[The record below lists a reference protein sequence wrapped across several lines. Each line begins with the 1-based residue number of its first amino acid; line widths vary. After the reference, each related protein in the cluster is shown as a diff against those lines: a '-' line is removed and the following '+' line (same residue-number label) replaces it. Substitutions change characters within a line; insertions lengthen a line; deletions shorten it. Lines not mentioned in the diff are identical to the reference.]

1 MHTPKHT
8 SFHSIASWLRRSFL
22 GSLLALALLLPT
34 AGALAAPTQP
44 ATQRPVLDAPVA
56 APNAIR
62 TVTSLVDPGT
72 GGCTVAECTLREAV
86 AVAVA
91 GDTIVFAPALANGT
105 ITLNGSEIGLNKN
118 LIIDGAAAPGL
129 KIDGNNASR
138 VFNINTASVNVS
150 ILNLTVQRGRA
161 PGTNPGGAILNGG
174 TVLISNTLV
183 LSSTA
188 QNGGGLRNQQINT
201 NSPLGVMTLVNSTVR
216 GNSAVNNGGGISTNT
231 STTIILNT
239 AIISNTALGTS
250 TTSGLGGGV
259 HHVNANVTPV
269 AIARTTTITNTT
281 IAGNIGNGGA
291 GIYVD
296 NRGRVDVYNSTIA
309 ANAATN
315 TATAQVGGIFLGVTS
330 TGQPGDLLR
339 LKNTIVAD
347 NVANNTTQRGADVGN
362 STGLS
367 ITSSG
372 YNLLEN
378 VVGAT
383 IGGTTTGNIVGQDPR
398 LGPLRNNG
406 GPTLT
411 KALLVSSPAIN
422 GGDPAFV
429 PPPTTD
435 QRGPGFPRV
444 LLGRVDIGAY
454 ETVDLPQLTSPF
466 VVNSTNEPGTGGCTS
481 AECTLREAI
490 TLANTTPTTDT
501 INFNIFGSTVQTI
514 TPTSALPFIT
524 TPMIIDASTQ
534 PGASCPATPRIQL
547 VGNSAGAGTSGLE
560 IIASGVTVRGL
571 IINRFGGVGIRINGG
586 ANALIQCNFIGTDAT
601 GTTALGNNTGVT
613 IINATNAV
621 IGGTTAAAR
630 NTLSGNTTYGILI
643 LANSSNALVQ
653 GNYIGTNA
661 LGTAALGNTVGVMLD
676 GATTATIGG
685 TVAGAR
691 NVISGNTQGGIII
704 MGAGATGN
712 LVQGNYIGTNALG
725 TATLGNTGSGVS
737 VSNVA
742 SNTIGGTIAGAGNVI
757 SGNRGDGVT
766 VTGTNSTGTLV
777 AGNLIGTNAAGTASI
792 SNTFNGVVLNGSVN
806 VTIGGTTTASRN
818 IISGNGQNGVNIV
831 ASGTGGTGNVVQGNY
846 IGTNAPGTAALGNT
860 QNGVRLSGVAS
871 TTIGG
876 STANAGN
883 VIAGNTLNGV
893 RLENVNTSA
902 NIITA
907 NRIGTNAAGLAA
919 LPNSQNGIA
928 LFAGV
933 SNTTIGGT
941 VAGVRNIIS
950 ANAVDGISING
961 SATTTLVQGNYI
973 GTNLSGTGALGNTNS
988 GIAIGFS
995 ANNTIGGTAAGAGNV
1010 ISGNSTGIFMSALST
1025 TGNVVQGNRIGT
1037 IADGTAALGNASNGI
1052 VLSGVAN
1059 NTIGGTV
1066 AGARNII
1073 SGNGQN
1079 GINMFTAGTTG
1090 NIIQGN
1096 YIGTNINGTV
1106 DLGNNQNGIRMFRV
1120 SNNTVGGTAAGA
1132 GNLISGNN
1140 QNGILVSEVEAVGNR
1155 IQGNVIGTRAGGT
1168 IALPNSVDGV
1178 RIDLNN
1184 PTNTIIGGQA
1194 PSAGNI
1200 IAFNTGRGVNV
1211 VSGTGHRIS
1220 GNNIFSNGSLG
1231 IDLGNDGLTAND
1243 AGDPD
1248 TGPNNR
1254 QNFPTLAQA
1263 STGTSTSVAGTLN
1276 SAANTTYTLEF
1287 FSNTACETSGFGE
1300 GAVFR
1305 GFTTATTN
1313 ATGNASF
1320 SAVLANSVPVGQF
1333 VTATATDPN
1342 GNTSEFGQCV
1352 TVASQPSLV
1361 INNRTVVEG
1370 NAGTVNAV
1378 FTVSLSTASAQA
1390 VTVEYATANGT
1401 ATAPAD
1407 YTAIPTT
1414 TLTFAPLQTTRTITV
1429 IVASDLLDELDETF
1443 FVNLAN
1449 SVNASIADNQGL
1461 GTITDDD
1468 GAPSI
1473 SITDASVLEG
1483 NAGTTT
1489 LQFTVALGAASAKTI
1504 TLNYATANGTATA
1517 PADYTATSGILS
1529 FAPGQISQTVA
1540 VTVVGDLFDEADE
1553 TLLVNLS
1560 NAVNASI
1567 ADPQATGTILDDD
1580 LPPALTISDVTVVEG
1595 NAGTV
1600 NAVFT
1605 VSTGSASLQ
1614 QITVDY
1620 ATANG
1625 TATAPADY
1633 SATSGTLSFAPLQT
1647 TRTITVAVVGD
1658 LLDELDETFFI
1669 NLSNASNAT
1678 LADAQGVGT
1687 ITDDDAPPALRIGD
1701 VTVIEGDAG
1710 TGSAVFTVTLDA
1722 PSGLAVTVDYST
1734 ADGTATAPAD
1744 YAASSGTLTFA
1755 PGQTSQT
1762 ITVAVVGDLL
1772 NERDET
1778 FTVNL
1783 SNASNATLADAQG
1796 VGTITDNDETLP
1808 SISLSDVA
1816 LREQNSGSTTFVFTA
1831 TLDTPSGQTVTL
1843 DYGTADGTATAPSDY
1858 TAIPTATLSFAPGQ
1872 ITQLITVTVNGD
1884 TAGEP
1889 DETFFVN
1896 LANPVNAVLADAQ
1909 AVGTIINDDGSR
1921 IFLPLIL
1928 KGGEPD
1934 LVVESVTPSANN
1946 VTVVIKNQGSAPVSG
1961 AFYVDVYI
1969 NPATAP
1975 TMVNQTWELVGSE
1988 GGLVWGVQGSALP
2001 INPGETRTLTIND
2014 AYYLPGFSSWSGS
2027 LAAGST
2033 LYAQVDSANA
2043 ATTYGAVLEADER
2056 PGQTY
2061 NNIFGPITTTLLVQT
2076 DANAKA
2082 APPSTTQLPAR
2093 PSK

>member
-1 MHTPKHT
+1 M
-8 SFHSIASWLRRSFL
+8 
-22 GSLLALALLLPT
+22 
-34 AGALAAPTQP
+34 
-44 ATQRPVLDAPVA
+44 
-56 APNAIR
+56 
-62 TVTSLVDPGT
+62 
-72 GGCTVAECTLREAV
+72 
-86 AVAVA
+86 
-91 GDTIVFAPALANGT
+91 
-105 ITLNGSEIGLNKN
+105 
-118 LIIDGAAAPGL
+118 
-129 KIDGNNASR
+129 
-138 VFNINTASVNVS
+138 
-150 ILNLTVQRGRA
+150 
-161 PGTNPGGAILNGG
+161 
-174 TVLISNTLV
+174 
-183 LSSTA
+183 
-188 QNGGGLRNQQINT
+188 
-201 NSPLGVMTLVNSTVR
+201 
-216 GNSAVNNGGGISTNT
+216 
-231 STTIILNT
+231 
-239 AIISNTALGTS
+239 
-250 TTSGLGGGV
+250 
-259 HHVNANVTPV
+259 
-269 AIARTTTITNTT
+269 
-281 IAGNIGNGGA
+281 
-291 GIYVD
+291 
-296 NRGRVDVYNSTIA
+296 
-309 ANAATN
+309 
-315 TATAQVGGIFLGVTS
+315 
-330 TGQPGDLLR
+330 
-339 LKNTIVAD
+339 
-347 NVANNTTQRGADVGN
+347 
-362 STGLS
+362 
-367 ITSSG
+367 
-372 YNLLEN
+372 
-378 VVGAT
+378 
-383 IGGTTTGNIVGQDPR
+383 
-398 LGPLRNNG
+398 
-406 GPTLT
+406 
-411 KALLVSSPAIN
+411 
-422 GGDPAFV
+422 
-429 PPPTTD
+429 
-435 QRGPGFPRV
+435 
-444 LLGRVDIGAY
+444 
-454 ETVDLPQLTSPF
+454 
-466 VVNSTNEPGTGGCTS
+466 
-481 AECTLREAI
+481 
-490 TLANTTPTTDT
+490 
-501 INFNIFGSTVQTI
+501 
-514 TPTSALPFIT
+514 
-524 TPMIIDASTQ
+524 
-534 PGASCPATPRIQL
+534 
-547 VGNSAGAGTSGLE
+547 
-560 IIASGVTVRGL
+560 
-571 IINRFGGVGIRINGG
+571 
-586 ANALIQCNFIGTDAT
+586 
-601 GTTALGNNTGVT
+601 
-613 IINATNAV
+613 

-725 TATLGNTGSGVS
+725 TATLGNNGSGVS

-757 SGNRGDGVT
+757 AGNRGDGVT

-777 AGNLIGTNAAGTASI
+777 AGNLIGINAAGTASI
-792 SNTFNGVVLNGSVN
+792 SNTFNGVVLNGTVN

-846 IGTNAPGTAALGNT
+846 IGTNALGTAALGNT

-876 STANAGN
+876 STVNAGN

-941 VAGVRNIIS
+941 VAGARNIVS

-1120 SNNTVGGTAAGA
+1120 SNNTVGGAAAGA
-1132 GNLISGNN
+1132 GNLVSGNN
-1140 QNGILVSEVEAVGNR
+1140 QNGILVSEVEAVGNI
-1155 IQGNVIGTRAGGT
+1155 IQGNLIGTRAGGT

-1194 PSAGNI
+1194 PSAGNT

-1429 IVASDLLDELDETF
+1429 IVASDLLDEFDETF

-1633 SATSGTLSFAPLQT
+1633 AATSGTLSFAPLQT

-1658 LLDELDETFFI
+1658 LLDEIDETFFI
-1669 NLSNASNAT
+1669 
-1678 LADAQGVGT
+1678 
-1687 ITDDDAPPALRIGD
+1687 
-1701 VTVIEGDAG
+1701 
-1710 TGSAVFTVTLDA
+1710 
-1722 PSGLAVTVDYST
+1722 
-1734 ADGTATAPAD
+1734 
-1744 YAASSGTLTFA
+1744 
-1755 PGQTSQT
+1755 
-1762 ITVAVVGDLL
+1762 
-1772 NERDET
+1772 
-1778 FTVNL
+1778 NL

-1831 TLDTPSGQTVTL
+1831 TLDTPSGQTVSL

-1975 TMVNQTWELVGSE
+1975 TMVNQTWELVGSQ

-2061 NNIFGPITTTLLVQT
+2061 NNIFGPITTTLLMQV
-2076 DANAKA
+2076 DVKAKA
-2082 APPSTTQLPAR
+2082 AHPSTTQLPAR